1 MPLITVLPPGASA
14 LLPLQT
20 PSLPAETQDTELHA
34 APMENMAGNDQ
45 PPPEASASDAS
56 EARAGFPRPEYV
68 PPIFMGALSQTSEP
82 SLPPFSTRILEGAYD
97 LLEDLPK
104 PAGSPADGEAER
116 NTLGLLLSANGNP
129 PKLTLLF
136 NQDAPPSPKVI
147 ERAYGVL
154 AGDSRA
160 DELRALAHENADPK
174 PESSS
179 DV

>member
-1 MPLITVLPPGASA
+1 MPFITVLPPGASA

-20 PSLPAETQDTELHA
+20 PSLSAEAQDSDLTT
-34 APMENMAGNDQ
+34 APLENMAGNDQ
-45 PPPEASASDAS
+45 PPPQVSASDAS

-104 PAGSPADGEAER
+104 PAGSPAEGEGER

-160 DELRALAHENADPK
+160 DELRAFAREDAEPK
-174 PESSS
+174 PSGASEA
-179 DV
+179 

>member
-1 MPLITVLPPGASA
+1 
-14 LLPLQT
+14 
-20 PSLPAETQDTELHA
+20 
-34 APMENMAGNDQ
+34 
-45 PPPEASASDAS
+45 
-56 EARAGFPRPEYV
+56 
-68 PPIFMGALSQTSEP
+68 MGALSRASEP

-104 PAGSPADGEAER
+104 PAGSPADGEAKR

-160 DELRALAHENADPK
+160 DELGALAHENAAPK